1 MVSSTA
7 LIEGSI
13 PTGPTDR
20 RDRHPRAY
28 STGPKSS
35 TFFTP
40 YTSRSVAGRKSSPS
54 ESEASSLSDIS
65 EELLAIEDRKH
76 EYIRKAKDAMHQVF
90 KMLFINEAWK
100 MEREE
105 RDDITVQSRFFEGI
119 GKVYKME
126 SVVDCP
132 SVVLG
137 RLFWEDVESQ
147 PSWNPNVME
156 CQIFERLNQKTEI
169 IYSTASEAAGGLISP
184 RDFVT
189 VRRRK
194 RKGPLHLNIS
204 CSVDSKDIP
213 VKPNV
218 IRAHNGPGGWVMRD
232 IPGEPNKS
240 EFIWLLNTDLKGWI
254 PQRVIDSSIAGVM
267 VDTTRSLRNHV
278 LSLPPQ

>member
-1 MVSSTA
+1 
-7 LIEGSI
+7 
-13 PTGPTDR
+13 
-20 RDRHPRAY
+20 
-28 STGPKSS
+28 
-35 TFFTP
+35 
-40 YTSRSVAGRKSSPS
+40 
-54 ESEASSLSDIS
+54 
-65 EELLAIEDRKH
+65 
-76 EYIRKAKDAMHQVF
+76 
-90 KMLFINEAWK
+90 

-240 EFIWLLNTDLKGWI
+240 EFIWLLNTDLK
-254 PQRVIDSSIAGVM
+254 VSSELLG
-267 VDTTRSLRNHV
+267 
-278 LSLPPQ
+278 